1 MKNKYL
7 PQNKYLLYLAFILT
21 VLIILSG
28 FKAYNN
34 RLERDI
40 QAANG
45 LYREGRYAEAGEIY
59 RGLLQKN
66 PEDER
71 LSYNLATVY
80 YKTGG
85 YQEALEFFQK
95 GPESPEKYLLMG
107 NICYEKGQEELDPVE
122 KINLYQEALQYYR
135 EGMVN
140 FPREIELKYN
150 YEYVREE
157 LEKVQEEMEEQM
169 EQSSGGQEDNED
181 EDGEN
186 QDDSSSQQEDFSQEN
201 QDESNPGEEEK
212 GGEEGDREQELDN
225 QEENKQEEETGNEG
239 ERQEER
245 QEGKQEEESA
255 GTQQEG
261 QEKEGQDRE
270 GSREMEGEKSREEIL
285 QILKML
291 EAEEEDSLKNNQSLY
306 QGSGKEEKYDW

>member
-40 QAANG
+40 QAANE
-45 LYREGRYAEAGEIY
+45 LFQEGKYIEAGEIY
-59 RGLLQKN
+59 RNLLLKK

-71 LSYNLATVY
+71 LNYNLATVY

-95 GPESPEKYLLMG
+95 GPESPEKYVLMG
-107 NICYEKGQEELDPVE
+107 NICYEIGEAALEPAE
-122 KINLYQEALQYYR
+122 KVALYQEALQYYKD
-135 EGMVN
+135 GMLN
-140 FPREIELKYN
+140 FPREIGLKYN
-150 YEYVREE
+150 YEYVIEKLEE
-157 LEKVQEEMEEQM
+157 LQKEMEEQM
-169 EQSSGGQEDNED
+169 EQSSGGQEDSE
-181 EDGEN
+181 EEEGEN
-186 QDDSSSQQEDFSQEN
+186 QDDFAGQQEDSSQEN
-201 QDESNPGEEEK
+201 EDESNPGEEEK
-212 GGEEGDREQELDN
+212 GGEGGDREQEVDN
-225 QEENKQEEETGNEG
+225 QEENKQEEEYGNEG
-239 ERQEER
+239 ERQEEG
-245 QEGKQEEESA
+245 QDGKQVEEPA

-261 QEKEGQDRE
+261 QDME